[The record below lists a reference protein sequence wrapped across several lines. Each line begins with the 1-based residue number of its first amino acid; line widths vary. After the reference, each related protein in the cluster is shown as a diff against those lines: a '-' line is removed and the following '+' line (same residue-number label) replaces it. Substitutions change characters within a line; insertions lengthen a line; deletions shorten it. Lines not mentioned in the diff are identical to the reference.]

1 MRSGPIDIHAHALPG
16 NCLSIPTAE
25 GELVLTEVN
34 GELHLGN
41 LSLSIRTDTMH
52 RLDLILEDMDRHRL
66 AVRAMSPPPFT
77 FSLDAP
83 GDRAADYIARVN
95 DGILALCDQ
104 APDRLRGLG
113 SLPLSDLDAAVA
125 EMRRLSEREMFRGFT
140 VPPLVGGV
148 SFEKDPL
155 RRVLREARHLNMCVI
170 VHPMQ
175 LPGPGLDHHYLINL
189 LGNPTETAAAIGAAI
204 LSGIVSE
211 LDGVRLAF
219 LHGAGCA
226 PYILGRWDH
235 GWGARPDVSAD
246 CSERPSEVFRRCI
259 WSDTLTH
266 SPVAARFLASVS
278 GAGHLML
285 GSDYPFDM
293 AAKDPVSAA
302 EAARL
307 DIEELTRNALRFLGY

>member
-1 MRSGPIDIHAHALPG
+1 MQPGPIDIHAHVLPSD
-16 NCLSIPTAE
+16 CLIIPTAD
-25 GELVLTEVN
+25 GDLVLREVN

-52 RLDLILEDMDRHRL
+52 KLDLILEDMDRHDL
-66 AVRAMSPPPFT
+66 AVRAMSPPPFS
-77 FSLDAP
+77 FALDAS
-83 GDRAADYIARVN
+83 GDRAATYIASVN
-95 DGILALCDQ
+95 DGLLRLCKQ

-113 SLPLSDLDAAVA
+113 SLPLADLNAALE
-125 EMRRLSEREMFRGFT
+125 EMHRLKEFELIRGFT

-148 SFEKDPL
+148 SFEADPL
-155 RRVLREARHLNMCVI
+155 KTVLREAHRLDMCVI

-175 LPGPGLDHHYLINL
+175 LPGPGLGHHYMINL

-204 LSGIVSE
+204 LSGLVSE
-211 LDGVRLAF
+211 LPGVRLAF

-235 GWGARPDVSAD
+235 GWSARSDVSAD
-246 CSERPSEVFRRCI
+246 CGEKPSEVFRRCI

-266 SPVAARFLASVS
+266 SPTSAGFLASVTGS
-278 GAGHLML
+278 DHLAL

-293 AAKDPVSAA
+293 AAKDPVGAA
-302 EAARL
+302 EAAGL
-307 DIEELTRNALRFLGY
+307 DIEALTRNALRFLGY

>member
-1 MRSGPIDIHAHALPG
+1 MQSGPIGIHAHVLPDD
-16 NCLSIPTAE
+16 CLIIPTAD
-25 GELVLTEVN
+25 GELVLREVN

-52 RLDLILEDMDRHRL
+52 KLDLILEDMDRHDL
-66 AVRAMSPPPFT
+66 AVRAMSPPPFS
-77 FSLDAP
+77 FALDAS
-83 GDRAADYIARVN
+83 GERAAAYIASVN
-95 DGILALCDQ
+95 NGLLRLCEQ

-113 SLPLSDLDAAVA
+113 SLPLADLNATME
-125 EMRRLSEREMFRGFT
+125 EMRRLRSFELIRGFT

-148 SFEKDPL
+148 SFEQDPL
-155 RRVLREARHLNMCVI
+155 KTVIREAHRLDMCTI

-175 LPGPGLDHHYLINL
+175 LPGPGLGHHYLINL

-204 LSGIVSE
+204 LSGAASE
-211 LDGVRLAF
+211 LDGLRLAF

-235 GWGARPDVSAD
+235 GWSARADVSAD
-246 CSERPSEVFRRCI
+246 CREKPSDVFRRCI

-266 SPVAARFLASVS
+266 SPAAVRFLAEAV
-278 GAGHLML
+278 GAGRLVL

-293 AAKDPVSAA
+293 AAKDPVR
-302 EAARL
+302 AAREAGL
-307 DIEELTRNALRFLGY
+307 NIEELTRNALKFLGY